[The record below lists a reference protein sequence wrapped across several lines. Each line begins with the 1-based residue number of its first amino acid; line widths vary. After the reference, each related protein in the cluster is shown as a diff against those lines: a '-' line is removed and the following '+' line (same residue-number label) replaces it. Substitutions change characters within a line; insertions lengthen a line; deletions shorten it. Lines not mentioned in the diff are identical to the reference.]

1 MMKRNYP
8 PRRTPRTIP
17 LDEMTI
23 RELKQQAAKFTNTTR
38 PIRNYSQM
46 DSATLYRELLD
57 RWADAPIEVQ
67 ATRL

>member
-1 MMKRNYP
+1 MINYP
-8 PRRTPRTIP
+8 TRRTARTIP

-46 DSATLYRELLD
+46 DSATLYAALLD
-57 RWADAPIEVQ
+57 RWADAPIEVK
-67 ATRL
+67 ATNP